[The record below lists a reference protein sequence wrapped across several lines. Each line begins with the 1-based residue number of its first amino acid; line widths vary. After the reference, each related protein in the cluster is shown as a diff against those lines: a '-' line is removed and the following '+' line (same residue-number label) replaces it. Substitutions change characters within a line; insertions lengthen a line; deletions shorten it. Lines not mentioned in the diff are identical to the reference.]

1 MTSTSEKLFK
11 DRPEWNDI
19 TPIPQHDPNANPIAP
34 IFYNEACKYSAF
46 SCLIYKDATNYFR
59 GVIQAQEMSER
70 VLELTEAIIRMN
82 PAHYSVWQYRFQT
95 LLKIKT
101 PLDEELELMDEFA
114 EKHLKS
120 YQVWHHRRLLVQRGA
135 LALST
140 VTNTGKTPA
149 TELAFISRALTAD
162 AKNYHTW
169 AYRQWVLSFFNQ
181 PALWDGE
188 MRYIDNMLEDDVRNN
203 SVWHHRFFVVFAS
216 GVHVKDGE
224 EIEDQD
230 NVVRRELDYTK
241 EKIALAPN
249 NASAWNYLRGVL
261 QHSGKPFS
269 DLTEFV
275 IPYAAPLSAEENRPE
290 RENDSVV
297 DLENPRPSEGA
308 DLPCVQAIEFLAD
321 IHESSGGEQL
331 SKAISLW
338 KSLAN
343 EHDTIRKK
351 YWEHRI
357 RDAQLT
363 RDS

>member
-1 MTSTSEKLFK
+1 
-11 DRPEWNDI
+11 
-19 TPIPQHDPNANPIAP
+19 
-34 IFYNEACKYSAF
+34 
-46 SCLIYKDATNYFR
+46 
-59 GVIQAQEMSER
+59 MSER
-70 VLELTEAIIRMN
+70 VLELTEAIIQMN
-82 PAHYSVWQYRFQT
+82 PAHYSVWFVSTQRFVGPHFDKLHFVRQYRFQT

-135 LALST
+135 LTLST
-140 VTNTGKTPA
+140 VPNTGKTPA

-162 AKNYHTW
+162 AKNYQTW

-331 SKAISLW
+331 SKAISVCFNKKNSLEEKFNSFTQLW

-351 YWEHRI
+351 YVPPQI
-357 RDAQLT
+357 MIKV
-363 RDS
+363 